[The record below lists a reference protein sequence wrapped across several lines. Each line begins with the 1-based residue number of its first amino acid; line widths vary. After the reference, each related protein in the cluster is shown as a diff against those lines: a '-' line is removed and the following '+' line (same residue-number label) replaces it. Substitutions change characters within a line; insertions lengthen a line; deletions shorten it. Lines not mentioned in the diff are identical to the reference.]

1 MKSIAVN
8 HRELGKVRIK
18 LDPEDVELLS
28 KVTVFL
34 KREKGRNVP
43 TYLMVALKN
52 GKFMNASRYILKQ
65 HKLLKRGRK
74 RVMFND
80 KNSFNLSKANL
91 VQL

>member
-8 HRELGKVRIK
+8 HRALGKVKIN
-18 LDPEDVELLS
+18 LDPEDVELF
-28 KVTVFL
+28 KNQTVFL
-34 KREKGRNVP
+34 KREKGREVP
-43 TYLMVALKN
+43 TYLMVVLKN
-52 GKFMNASRYILKQ
+52 GKFMNASRWLLKQ

-91 VQL
+91 VQF